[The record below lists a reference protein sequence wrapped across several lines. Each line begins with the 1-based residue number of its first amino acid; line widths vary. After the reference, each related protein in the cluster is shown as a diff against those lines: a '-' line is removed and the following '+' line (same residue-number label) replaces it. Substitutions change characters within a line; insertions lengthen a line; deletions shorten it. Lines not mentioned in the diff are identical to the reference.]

1 MRRRAR
7 PAARSRA
14 GVRAT
19 RKGSIAWGG
28 APSPAGPTGTGR
40 LGMCQW
46 PTRARL
52 GGAWPRAPGRGRRRR
67 RIHLPAGDTGLTR
80 TRASVQFGI
89 GTSLP
94 VVLLKVPSD
103 GPCSESA
110 EIFYVDPMSRAS
122 GARDS
127 SDQPYLYRT
136 TRLKAA
142 MPLSSDGTGLA
153 LRWKLDVMIS
163 ISDSLTMSLTSA
175 MRRICSRFR

>member
-1 MRRRAR
+1 MAD
-7 PAARSRA
+7 S
-14 GVRAT
+14 
-19 RKGSIAWGG
+19 
-28 APSPAGPTGTGR
+28 GPTR
-40 LGMCQW
+40 RCL
-46 PTRARL
+46 
-52 GGAWPRAPGRGRRRR
+52 APGPGPGSPPPADPFASGR
-67 RIHLPAGDTGLTR
+67 HWLDSN
-80 TRASVQFGI
+80 ASVQFGI

-153 LRWKLDVMIS
+153 LQWKLDVMIS